1 MRYCEE
7 YAALLDLYVDGELSP
22 QESARVLEH
31 LDGCPGCRAYVE
43 DALAI
48 RAAFG
53 ELEEA
58 EPPEGFAAGVMA
70 EIRAAGEKEP
80 PARERPDWKRWKK
93 VLLSLAACFAVV
105 LLLRYGPLRTGNAGG
120 AANSSAAPE
129 AAPEGDVGYAV
140 TFSDVSTGGAPAE
153 VPQALEPEAD
163 ADVPMARITGGDPAA
178 ALSDFDLEIM
188 ENGESQEEQIIVEF
202 PAPGGGMTEDVHVG
216 GGEEKTTRKAAE
228 RAIRLTATQAA
239 GLLEDAPY
247 TDEGDGLRCYR
258 LTGEE
263 FDALL
268 EALAEQGVEPEE
280 EAPPGLSDFSG
291 GGLVYVTEAP

>member
-93 VLLSLAACFAVV
+93 GAAVPCG
-105 LLLRYGPLRTGNAGG
+105 LLRRRF
-120 AANSSAAPE
+120 AAPVR
-129 AAPEGDVGYAV
+129 PP
-140 TFSDVSTGGAPAE
+140 SDGKRRRRR
-153 VPQALEPEAD
+153 Q
-163 ADVPMARITGGDPAA
+163 
-178 ALSDFDLEIM
+178 
-188 ENGESQEEQIIVEF
+188 Q
-202 PAPGGGMTEDVHVG
+202 
-216 GGEEKTTRKAAE
+216 
-228 RAIRLTATQAA
+228 
-239 GLLEDAPY
+239 
-247 TDEGDGLRCYR
+247 LRR
-258 LTGEE
+258 
-263 FDALL
+263 
-268 EALAEQGVEPEE
+268 P
-280 EAPPGLSDFSG
+280 
-291 GGLVYVTEAP
+291 

>member
-58 EPPEGFAAGVMA
+58 QTPDGFAAGVMA
-70 EIRAAGEKEP
+70 AIRAEERRKA
-80 PARERPDWKRWKK
+80 PACKSADWRRWKR
-93 VLLSLAACFAVV
+93 VLLPLAACFAVV
-105 LLLRYGPLRTGNAGG
+105 LLLRYGPLRTGNGGG
-120 AANSSAAPE
+120 AADTSAAPE

-140 TFSDVSTGGAPAE
+140 TFSGVSAGGAPAE
-153 VPQALEPEAD
+153 APQSLEPEAD

-178 ALSDFDLEIM
+178 AVPAFDLEIT
-188 ENGESQEEQIIVEF
+188 ENGEEQIILEI
-202 PAPGGGMTEDVHVG
+202 PAPGANITEGVSA
-216 GGEEKTTRKAAE
+216 GGEEEKIARRTE
-228 RAIRLTATQAA
+228 RAIRLTASQAA
-239 GLLEDAPY
+239 ELLEDVPY

-258 LTGEE
+258 LTDEE
-263 FDALL
+263 FNALL
-268 EALAEQGVEPEE
+268 KVLAGRGVEPEE
-280 EAPPGLSDFSG
+280 AEASAGSSDFSG
-291 GGLVYVTEAP
+291 GGLVYVAEEP